1 MSHDHLTSM
10 ITIIEDKTNYTN
22 ICSIEEADSNYQ
34 VTAIMT
40 WKYHHG
46 KIRTRDSSN
55 QTELNITTQRQ
66 KIFSFTYVC
75 QIGASVYEQ
84 PDYLHMAKQSSAV

>member
-34 VTAIMT
+34 ATAIMT
-40 WKYHHG
+40 
-46 KIRTRDSSN
+46 
-55 QTELNITTQRQ
+55 
-66 KIFSFTYVC
+66 
-75 QIGASVYEQ
+75 
-84 PDYLHMAKQSSAV
+84 